1 MQFYIAVFCCNLIIP
16 LVMVVGGYAMY
27 MKPPKRINHIIGF
40 RTKMSMKNDDT
51 WKFAHERCGKLWFK
65 IGIILLIASA
75 VIQMPFVRSDDFTL
89 DVLTLTL
96 ETVQLIVLIV
106 SALSVEKKLKKTFDE
121 NGNRR

>member
-16 LVMVVGGYAMY
+16 LVMVVGGYVMY
-27 MKPPKRINHIIGF
+27 RKPPKRINHFIGF

-51 WKFAHERCGKLWFK
+51 WKFAHERCGKLWLK

-75 VIQMPFVRSDDFTL
+75 VIQIPFLRSDDFTL

-96 ETVQLIVLIV
+96 ETVQLAVLIV